1 MVVVVVIV
9 VVVSV
14 VIVVAGVSVPMVVV
28 AVVEVSSTTAGAS
41 VVEVSV
47 VVVVSS
53 FLAQPVRSAVPNTA
67 AITRLP
73 NFFISLSFSSLT
85 NLFAGRLKSAEKR
98 AHDIPRRGS
107 VKRQTPVLAI
117 VAVFHRGRISFV
129 PFIGGHVF
137 EALGERIQGV
147 FKELKG
153 EGHLTEYHLDSA
165 LREIRLS
172 LLEADVALPVV
183 RDFTARVRE
192 KAVGAKVM
200 QQLSPAQE
208 VTRIVRDEL
217 IGLLGG
223 QKEDLL
229 LEGRPAVIEMVG
241 LQGSGKTTSA
251 GKLALYLK
259 GRGRYPL
266 LVAADLSRPA
276 AVSQLKTLGRQIGV
290 PVFDP
295 GDRRDA
301 VEVAREGVTEARLTG
316 RDTVIVDTAGR
327 LHLDEE
333 LMNEVRAV
341 TDAIHPGEILFVA
354 DAMTGQDAVRSAAG
368 FAAAL
373 PLTGIVFTKAD
384 GDARGGAA
392 LSVVTTV
399 GKPIKFV
406 GMGEKLED
414 FEQFHPDRMS
424 SRILG
429 LGDVLTLIEKVE
441 AQVDATAADKM
452 ARRAG
457 AGEFTLE
464 DLREQLRS
472 MKKMGPVSG
481 MLDLLPK
488 GGAFRG
494 LASADAVDEKSLVRI
509 AAIIDSMTPDERRY
523 PQLLNGSRKK
533 RIAAGAATSVAEIN
547 RLVKQYQQMRKL
559 MRTAKKGAHG
569 LDLSR
574 LPLPAPRN

>member
-1 MVVVVVIV
+1 
-9 VVVSV
+9 
-14 VIVVAGVSVPMVVV
+14 
-28 AVVEVSSTTAGAS
+28 
-41 VVEVSV
+41 
-47 VVVVSS
+47 
-53 FLAQPVRSAVPNTA
+53 
-67 AITRLP
+67 
-73 NFFISLSFSSLT
+73 
-85 NLFAGRLKSAEKR
+85 
-98 AHDIPRRGS
+98 
-107 VKRQTPVLAI
+107 
-117 VAVFHRGRISFV
+117 
-129 PFIGGHVF
+129 VF
-137 EALGERIQGV
+137 ESLGDRIQGV

-165 LREIRLS
+165 LRQIRLS
-172 LLEADVALPVV
+172 LLEADVALAVV
-183 RDFTARVRE
+183 RGFTERVRE

-217 IGLLGG
+217 VALLGG

-229 LEGRPAVIEMVG
+229 LEGRPAIIEMVG

-290 PVFDP
+290 PVFEP
-295 GDRRDA
+295 GEGRDA
-301 VEVAREGVTEARLTG
+301 VAVALEGVTEARLTG
-316 RDTVIVDTAGR
+316 RDTVILDTAGR
-327 LHLDEE
+327 LHLDSD

-341 TDAIHPGEILFVA
+341 TEAVHPGEILFVA

-368 FAAAL
+368 FADAL

-406 GMGEKLED
+406 GVGEKLQD
-414 FEQFHPDRMS
+414 FEPFHPDRMA

-441 AQVDATAADKM
+441 AQVDASAAEKM
-452 ARRAG
+452 ADRAA
-457 AGEFTLE
+457 AGDFTLE
-464 DLREQLRS
+464 DLRDQLRS

-481 MLDLLPK
+481 LLDLLPK

-494 LASADAVDEKSLVRI
+494 LASADAVDEKSLLRI

-523 PQLLNGSRKK
+523 PQVLNGSRKK
-533 RIAAGAATSVAEIN
+533 RVAAGSGTTVAEIN

-559 MRTAKKGAHG
+559 MKAARKGVRG

-574 LPLPAPRN
+574 LPLPAPRG